1 MAQRAI
7 AVFLAVGLHSGDAAV
22 PAVAY
27 EVRSWYNPQDCSGP
41 PDDVRRS
48 VRFHRRQFFIDEQ
61 GSSAV

>member
-1 MAQRAI
+1 MVQRAI

-41 PDDVRRS
+41 PDDVRRYPL
-48 VRFHRRQFFIDEQ
+48 
-61 GSSAV
+61 